1 MLRKFTFYKLRDHH
15 ILMWVSVILL
25 FAILAIWTLGD
36 YLNFQVPKIFA
47 LGGDNYDLTYTLY
60 NYFFTRLE
68 KGNIAFFN
76 PYLWAGTRLI
86 GDPNFQLNIFQIIIG
101 LVTGIKGV
109 LYFTSFSVVFEKV
122 IAGVGFFALLRRLC
136 GNLPIHIIFLLS
148 IAYIFS
154 TGYHAVATF
163 PSTSVS
169 LAILPWVLLILID
182 FPNKIFSIKTL
193 FLSLL
198 LTYLFSY
205 GQLQYSI
212 YAGWIILFF
221 SIFFNI
227 KGQRSK
233 CVLVLSTAGLI
244 AVLMSSYYL
253 IPLID
258 NVYISGDDARAL
270 SKINKNAELVPF
282 FYLIQLFIPGIFTTG
297 NWWPIWVD
305 GWTSW
310 EAFCAFQG
318 IAISVIAFFGLFI
331 KSVPVFFRIAYIFIM
346 LTVITKPGVYI
357 SYLLNLG
364 SSVPYGR
371 ETVLLSFFAP
381 IISAYTINE
390 LINNKKLPL
399 YFAGWAMLVFFV
411 ISILSLPIFFNNF
424 VEFVFSSAVKT
435 HPYSPLLH
443 NPETFLVSYK
453 KEFDHVFLS
462 AKMISVSISFL
473 SIFLVIVSK
482 KVKKY
487 EFKIYAIYVF
497 TFMLLIN
504 SVNLLSNYISSES
517 KLPKGIMKDI
527 VTTDYEHPAER
538 KLKDLMGS
546 EESALISY
554 RVHTDI
560 YFGEHRQG
568 TESVNDKQIRHLVN
582 ASPIENRF
590 RTLPNFLAS
599 EKVALTTG
607 YSSIIPQ
614 AKPYSKIMAWAH
626 NFPGYER
633 AVGERGHLHPGFMDI
648 FSIKW
653 VLRHK
658 SNIIKSL
665 GGRKNWEDRIEK
677 NFIKSSTLIY
687 EDDAYQIFE
696 YKKAQPLINFPKRII
711 FGSDAVTTM
720 SDAESL
726 GKWVSTAVLRP
737 NEIKKFPEEIQ
748 RRIVYTNNLPILKQ
762 VGTVLSSNGNPE
774 NSFSISVRTK
784 ESSILMTG
792 VKYDTWWQVHVNGIP
807 AELIRVNDIFS
818 AVLVPKGESRI
829 EMSLMPK
836 SALIGFSISI
846 ITVLFTFLSFTFF
859 YLRRLLNLK
868 KNNETMIF

>member
-1 MLRKFTFYKLRDHH
+1 MLSKFTFYKLRDHP
-15 ILMWVSVILL
+15 ILMWVSVIFL

-60 NYFFTRLE
+60 KYFFTRLE
-68 KGNIAFFN
+68 EGDIAFFN

-101 LVTGIKGV
+101 MVTGIKGV
-109 LYFTSFSVVFEKV
+109 LYFTSFSVVLEKV

-154 TGYHAVATF
+154 TGYHAVAAF

-169 LAILPWVLLILID
+169 LAILPWALLILID

-198 LTYLFSY
+198 LTHLFSY

-233 CVLVLSTAGLI
+233 CILVLSAAGLM

-258 NVYISGDDARAL
+258 NVYISGEDARAL
-270 SKINKNAELVPF
+270 SKLNKNAELVPF

-310 EAFCAFQG
+310 EAFSAFQG

-331 KSVPVFFRIAYIFIM
+331 KSVPVFFRISYIFIM
-346 LTVITKPGVYI
+346 LTAITKPGVYI

-399 YFAGWAMLVFFV
+399 YFAGWAMLVFFG

-443 NPETFLVSYK
+443 NPDTFLASYK
-453 KEFDHVFLS
+453 NEFDHVFLS
-462 AKMISVSISFL
+462 AKMISISISL
-473 SIFLVIVSK
+473 LAIFLVIISK

-504 SVNLLSNYISSES
+504 SVSLLSNYISSES
-517 KLPKGIMKDI
+517 KLPKGIVRDI

-538 KLKDLMGS
+538 KLKDLMGG

-568 TESVNDKQIRHLVN
+568 TESVNGKQIRHLIN

-590 RTLPNFLAS
+590 RTLPNLLAS

-614 AKPYSKIMAWAH
+614 AKPYSKIMAWAN

-658 SNIIKSL
+658 SNITESL
-665 GGRKNWEDRIEK
+665 GGRKNWEDQIEK
-677 NFIKSSTLIY
+677 NFIENSTLIY

-726 GKWVSTAVLRP
+726 GKWIPTAVLRP

-748 RRIVYTNNLPILKQ
+748 RRILYYKDLPILKQ

-774 NSFSISVRTK
+774 NSFSISVSTK

-792 VKYDTWWQVHVNGIP
+792 VKYDTWWQVHVNGKS

-846 ITVLFTFLSFTFF
+846 ITALFTFLIFTFL

-868 KNNETMIF
+868 K